1 MKKITLGIVA
11 ALFAAS
17 TMNAQQTVWEDSFE
31 NYDDF
36 AIENIGGWTQID
48 NDGLPTYGSSTYSFT
63 NSGYVGTGIIF
74 NASQTEPSST
84 ESVWQTRTGNKGLYF
99 MSGIPDTETGT
110 DTNDDYFIT
119 PQIDLSGA
127 TGSEISFWAKSLT
140 DQYGL
145 EKFELL
151 LSTSG
156 TEESDFTVDLSGVV
170 SVPADDYTQYSYDL
184 SEYDG
189 QQIYIALH
197 YISSDIF
204 VLQTDDFKVTA
215 QTLSIND
222 NHLLNFNYSFNSN
235 NILYLN
241 AQAPMDKLE
250 IFNLLGQKII
260 SKKLSYSKES
270 ILLDTLNSGIYL
282 AQVEIKGQT
291 KTFKFFKK

>member
-1 MKKITLGIVA
+1 MKKITLGIA
-11 ALFAAS
+11 ALLAAF
-17 TMNAQQTVWEDSFE
+17 TMNSQQTVWEDSFE

-48 NDGLPTYGSSTYSFT
+48 NDGLSTYSSTTYSFT

-74 NASQTEPSST
+74 TPSATDPSAS
-84 ESVWQTRTGNKGLYF
+84 ESVWETRTGNKGLYF
-99 MSGIPDTETGT
+99 ISGMPDTETGI

-119 PQIDLSGA
+119 PQIDLSNA

-140 DQYGL
+140 VQYGE

-156 TEESDFTVDLSGVV
+156 TEESDFTVNLSGVV

-241 AQAPMDKLE
+241 AQTPIDRLE

-260 SKKLSYSKES
+260 SKKLSYSKENIS
-270 ILLDTLNSGIYL
+270 LNTLSSGIYI

-291 KTFKFFKK
+291 KTFKFLKK